1 MFVILASSIYRIL
14 TYVVFYRD
22 SYLREE
28 VR

>member
-1 MFVILASSIYRIL
+1 MFVVLASSIYRTL
-14 TYVVFYRD
+14 LYVVFYRD